1 MNIFYSKK
9 IDNIYFRHHS
19 KKIFIMSS
27 EYICF
32 FFRKKQFQSL
42 SNFSPHSVTIDDSRK
57 YLTGEHAFHGEK
69 YFLLSQNCTDSQ
81 RKNKL
86 LSHSKKFVEPS
97 SYDTAAKAK
106 KAGGKS
112 GLALTKDE
120 LSVWDTLNEEVQRK
134 ISKFK
139 VEQYPEVKKD
149 LLDTENKILIHP
161 AMRCSLEKLKDRKW
175 EGRMITENGKNKVA
189 GGNKLGQIW
198 MDIRTSL
205 LK

>member
-1 MNIFYSKK
+1 MKK
-9 IDNIYFRHHS
+9 NQTMTTEH
-19 KKIFIMSS
+19 
-27 EYICF
+27 ICF

-42 SNFSPHSVTIDDSRK
+42 SNFSPHSVTIDNSRK

-69 YFLLSQNCTDSQ
+69 YFLLGQKCQDSQ

-106 KAGGKS
+106 RAGGKS
-112 GLALTKDE
+112 GLALSGEE
-120 LSVWDTLNEEVQRK
+120 LLLWDTLNEEVQRK
-134 ISKFK
+134 ISKWK
-139 VEQYPEVKKD
+139 VEKYPKVRKD
-149 LLDTENKILIHP
+149 LLDTKNKILIHP

-175 EGRMITENGKNKVA
+175 EGRMITENGKNKIA

-198 MDIRTSL
+198 MEIRSSL
-205 LK
+205 Q